1 MLSGYGKR
9 EWSTILAIGLMFT
22 ITCLI
27 VGWWWSTIPIV
38 LITVALVS
46 FFRDPPRRV
55 PNQRSVVVSP
65 ADGRISSIHQVDHF
79 EPFDGPATCVRV
91 FLSVL
96 DVHINRSP
104 CHGVVEFTRYQAGKH
119 LNALNP
125 RSAEVNESTL
135 MLLVHP
141 VRRHPVAA
149 VRQVAGLL
157 ARTIVCA
164 VDDGQVLQR
173 GQRFG
178 MIKLGSTTEL
188 YLPAFSDPEILV
200 AQGDRVLAGV
210 TLLARVSAPPSTESD
225 QGEELASVE
234 PDPLPQDD
242 ETARADQ
249 TLFSDA

>member
-38 LITVALVS
+38 LITVALLS

-104 CHGVVEFTRYQAGKH
+104 CHGVVEFTRHQAGKH

-125 RSAEVNESTL
+125 RSAEVNESML

-200 AQGDRVLAGV
+200 GQGDRVVAGV
-210 TLLARVSAPPSTESD
+210 TLLARVSAPPSTESI

-234 PDPLPQDD
+234 SDPLPQDD
-242 ETARADQ
+242 ETALTDQ